1 VRSVAFLVSLVL
13 LALIPAMAGA
23 DGSGVSFQTPSKRI
37 GCLYSHRS
45 GEAAALRCDV
55 VDVVNPK
62 AKPKSCELDYG
73 SAFGLGPTGKG
84 RWLCVGDTVLDPK
97 AKVLA
102 YGRTR
107 TLGPFTCVSR
117 TTGLRCATAAGHGFE
132 ISRTT
137 QRVF

>member
-1 VRSVAFLVSLVL
+1 VRSVAFLVSLVV
-13 LALIPAMAGA
+13 LALIPAVAGA
-23 DGSGVSFQTPSKRI
+23 DGSLVSFQTPSKRI
-37 GCLYSHRS
+37 GCVYSHRS
-45 GEAAALRCDV
+45 GEVAALRCDV

-117 TTGLRCATAAGHGFE
+117 TTGLRCATTAGHGFE

>member
-1 VRSVAFLVSLVL
+1 VRRVAFLVWLAI
-13 LALIPAMAGA
+13 LALVPAVAGA
-23 DGSGVSFQTPSKRI
+23 DGSLVSFQTPSKRI
-37 GCLYSHRS
+37 GCLYSHLS
-45 GEAAALRCDV
+45 GEKATLRCDV
-55 VDVVNPK
+55 VDVVRPK

-107 TLGPFTCVSR
+107 TLGPFRCLSR
-117 TTGLRCATAAGHGFE
+117 ASGLRCATAAGHGFE
-132 ISRTT
+132 VSRTR